1 MTDKIDNSM
10 RLLGLFIAKWP
21 KTLSFLSILM
31 VIAIASNLPKTTI
44 DTSTE
49 GFLLET
55 SPLRIDYDAFRD
67 QFGRDEKI
75 VVSIKADNIFSLET
89 LNKIKSLH
97 DELEQQVPYLN
108 AITSLINARNTVGTE
123 DSLIVDDLF
132 AQWPHNQ
139 QQLDALKQTVV
150 HNPMYTNLL
159 VNEAGTFTVIILE
172 SNTYTSL
179 SNNTD
184 NSSVTGD
191 TLSLENELAGFDDPE
206 QGSAIINTPQE
217 FISDAENTAMVLA
230 VSNIVKKYNG
240 EGFELHIAGSPS
252 VTAFLKQS
260 MQTDMAKFIVMIII
274 SIIIFLA
281 LLFRR
286 ASGVLLPILIV
297 VLAVLSTMGLM
308 AFFGTPIKIMTQIL
322 PSFLLAV
329 GIGASVHILAIFYKH
344 FDETKDKVEAVAYTL
359 EHSGFAVV
367 MTSLT
372 TAAGMASFAT
382 SQVAPVADL
391 GVYSAAGVLISLVFT
406 LILLPAL
413 LILVPLKSK
422 TINRDDEHH
431 DSMDKLLTGIAH
443 FSQDHAKK
451 IVVIS
456 LVIMAIT
463 IGLGTQIRYS
473 HNPLKWFP
481 ADHPTR
487 IATEI
492 IDREMQ
498 GSISLELVIDTGKPN
513 GLYDIK
519 LLRAIESLTQYAET
533 ISTDTYFV
541 GKAISI
547 VDVLKE
553 IHKALNENR
562 ADYYALADNAD
573 LIAQEILL
581 FENSGSDDLEDFV
594 DSQFSMARITI
605 KVPWID
611 AFEYQGLLDSM
622 AKKMD
627 QEFDDSVKITTTGM
641 IPLLSETISAA
652 IKSSGQSYL
661 IAFIVIS
668 LMMMF
673 MLKSIKLGLLSMIP
687 NLFPIFFILSV
698 MVIFSL
704 PLDLFTML
712 IGAIVIGI
720 AVDDTVHFMHNF
732 RTYHLKGMST
742 REAVVATLTSTGRA
756 MTITTVVLFVGFFLY
771 MFASLNNLFLFGL
784 LTAIA
789 FVVALLSDLFLA
801 PALMALVYP
810 DHKTRES
817 K

>member
-1 MTDKIDNSM
+1 MTDKIDSAM
-10 RLLGLFIAKWP
+10 KRLGYFIARWP
-21 KTLSFLSILM
+21 KILSLLSILM
-31 VIAIASNLPKTTI
+31 VVAIASNLPKTTI

-55 SPLRIDYDAFRD
+55 SPLRVDYDAFRD

-75 VVSIKADNIFSLET
+75 VVSIQADDIFALDT
-89 LNKIKSLH
+89 INKIKTLH
-97 DELEQQVPYLN
+97 DELAQNVPYLN
-108 AITSLINARNTVGTE
+108 AITSLINARNTTGTE

-132 AQWPHNQ
+132 ANWPDTQ
-139 QQLDALKQTVV
+139 QQLNALKQTVV

-159 VNEAGTFTVIILE
+159 INKAGTFSVIILE

-179 SNNTD
+179 SDNAGKPNTGFSLD
-184 NSSVTGD
+184 D
-191 TLSLENELAGFDDPE
+191 ELSGFDEPG
-206 QGSAIINTPQE
+206 QGTGIIPTQQE
-217 FISDAENTAMVLA
+217 FISDAENTEMVLA
-230 VSNIVKKYNG
+230 VTSIVEQYNTPD
-240 EGFELHIAGSPS
+240 FELHIAGSPS

-260 MQTDMAKFIVMIII
+260 MQTDMTKFIVMIIL
-274 SIIIFLA
+274 SIILFLA

-286 ASGVLLPILIV
+286 TSGVLLPVLTV

-344 FDETKDKVEAVAYTL
+344 YDQTKDKTEAVAYTL

-391 GVYSAAGVLISLVFT
+391 GVYSAAGVLISLAFT

-413 LILVPLKSK
+413 LILAPLKTK
-422 TINRDDEHH
+422 AIQRDDEHH
-431 DSMDKLLTGIAH
+431 DGMDKLLTNIAH
-443 FSQDHAKK
+443 FSQNHAKK
-451 IVVIS
+451 IVIS
-456 LVIMAIT
+456 SLMVMAIT
-463 IGLGTQIRYS
+463 VVLATQIRYS
-473 HNPLKWFP
+473 HNPLEWFP
-481 ADHPTR
+481 KDHPTR

-492 IDREMQ
+492 IDHKMQ
-498 GSISLELVIDTGKPN
+498 GSISLELIIDSGKEN

-519 LLRAIESLTQYAET
+519 LLRAIESLTQYAES
-533 ISTDTYFV
+533 IKTDTYFV

-562 ADYYALADNAD
+562 EEYYTLADNSD
-573 LIAQEILL
+573 LISQEILL

-594 DSQFSMARITI
+594 DSQFSKARITI

-611 AFEYQGLLDSM
+611 AFEYHGLLNSM
-622 AKKMD
+622 AHKMD
-627 QEFDDSVKITTTGM
+627 DVFDDSISITTTGM
-641 IPLLSETISAA
+641 IPLLAETISAA
-652 IKSSGQSYL
+652 IKSSGESYL
-661 IAFIVIS
+661 IAFAVIS
-668 LMMMF
+668 IMMML
-673 MLKSIKLGLLSMIP
+673 MLRSIKLGLLSMIP
-687 NLFPIFFILSV
+687 NLFPIFFILSI
-698 MVIFSL
+698 MVLFGL

-732 RTYHLKGMST
+732 RNYHLKGMST
-742 REAVVATLTSTGRA
+742 RDAVIATLTSTGRA

-789 FVVALLSDLFLA
+789 FVIALLSDLFLA

-810 DHKTRES
+810 DKKS
-817 K
+817 

>member
-1 MTDKIDNSM
+1 MTNNVDRTM
-10 RLLGLFIAKWP
+10 RALGLFIAKWP
-21 KTLSFLSILM
+21 KILSFLSILL
-31 VIAIASNLPKTTI
+31 VVVIASNLPKITI

-55 SPLRIDYDAFRD
+55 SPLRVDYDAFRD

-75 VVSIKADNIFSLET
+75 VVSIKTDNIFKLET
-89 LNKIKSLH
+89 INKIKDLH
-97 DELEQQVPYLN
+97 NELEQKVPYLN
-108 AITSLINARNTVGTE
+108 DITSLINARNTVGTT
-123 DSLIVDDLF
+123 DSLIVGDLF
-132 AQWPHNQ
+132 EKWPETQ
-139 QQLDALKQTVV
+139 KQLNELKQAVIN
-150 HNPMYTNLL
+150 NPMYTNLL
-159 VNEAGTFTVIILE
+159 INEAGTFTVIILE

-179 SNNTD
+179 SD
-184 NSSVTGD
+184 NASETSD
-191 TLSLENELAGFDDPE
+191 TFSLEDELGGFDDSE
-206 QGSAIINTPQE
+206 QGTAIINKHQE

-230 VSNIVKKYNG
+230 ASKVVEKYNKD
-240 EGFELHIAGSPS
+240 GFELHIAGSPS

-260 MQTDMAKFIVMIII
+260 MQTDMAKFILMIII
-274 SIIIFLA
+274 AIIVFLA
-281 LLFRR
+281 LIFRR
-286 ASGVLLPILIV
+286 ISGVVLPILTVI
-297 VLAVLSTMGLM
+297 LAVLSTMGLM

-344 FDETKDKVEAVAYTL
+344 FDQTKDKVEAIAYTL
-359 EHSGFAVV
+359 EHSGFAVI

-413 LILVPLKSK
+413 LILVPLKPK
-422 TINRDDEHH
+422 LINRDDDHH
-431 DSMDKLLTGIAH
+431 DLMDKLLTKIAH

-456 LVIMAIT
+456 LLIMMVT

-481 ADHPTR
+481 IDHPTR

-492 IDREMQ
+492 IDQEMQ
-498 GSISLELVIDTGKPN
+498 GSISLELIIDSGKEN

-519 LLRAIESLTQYAET
+519 LLRAIESLTEYAET

-553 IHKALNENR
+553 IHKALNENKPE
-562 ADYYALADNAD
+562 YYALANDAN

-581 FENSGSDDLEDFV
+581 FENSGSDDLKDFV

-611 AFEYQGLLDSM
+611 AFEYKGLLESM
-622 AKKMD
+622 AQKMD
-627 QEFDDSVKITTTGM
+627 QEFDDSIKITTTGM
-641 IPLLSETISAA
+641 IPLLAETISAA
-652 IKSSGQSYL
+652 IESSGQSYL

-668 LMMMF
+668 IMMMI

-698 MVIFSL
+698 MVIFGL
-704 PLDLFTML
+704 ALDLFTML

-732 RTYHLKGMST
+732 RNYHLKGLKT

-756 MTITTVVLFVGFFLY
+756 MTITTIVLFVGFFLY
-771 MFASLNNLFLFGL
+771 VFASLNNLFLFGL

-810 DHKTRES
+810 EHNKREF
-817 K
+817 KK